1 MRETSI
7 ISTLHS
13 SAARLI
19 LEVFKILFYS
29 LVEEK
34 KKKGRTSSVE
44 MENGCEQMK
53 GTGFVNG

>member
-34 KKKGRTSSVE
+34 KKGRTSSVE

>member
-7 ISTLHS
+7 VSTLHS

-29 LVEEK
+29 LVEERK
-34 KKKGRTSSVE
+34 KERQEEQLRLRWRTGVSR
-44 MENGCEQMK
+44 
-53 GTGFVNG
+53 

>member
-7 ISTLHS
+7 VSTLHS

-29 LVEEK
+29 LVEERERK
-34 KKKGRTSSVE
+34 KRQNIFG
-44 MENGCEQMK
+44 
-53 GTGFVNG
+53 